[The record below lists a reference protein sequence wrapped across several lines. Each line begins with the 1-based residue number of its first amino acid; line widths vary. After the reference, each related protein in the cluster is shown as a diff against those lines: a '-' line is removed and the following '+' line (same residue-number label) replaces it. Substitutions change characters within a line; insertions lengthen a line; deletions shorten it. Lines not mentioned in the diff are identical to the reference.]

1 MSAAHDDDGRSLGQL
16 FASATADVSALV
28 HDEIALVKV
37 ELRQDVK
44 RALFGSGA
52 IGVALTLAFFAMPMF
67 SMAAAYGI
75 HALGITLGWSFL
87 IVAGAY
93 VLIAALLGLVAYG
106 RFKKVKK
113 PERSIESAKQTAAV
127 MKNAKPHPR
136 PLDTATS
143 LDKAAAKP
151 ALPRADRDAGR
162 GVVRDSVSDA
172 VPDSMTGSTR
182 APDLKM

>member
-52 IGVALTLAFFAMPMF
+52 VAGALVLAFFAMPMF

-93 VLIAALLGLVAYG
+93 VLIAALLGLIAYG

-113 PERSIESAKQTAAV
+113 PERSIESAKRTAAV
-127 MKNAKPHPR
+127 MKNAKPHAR
-136 PLDTATS
+136 PLEPATS
-143 LDKAAAKP
+143 LDKAAAKR
-151 ALPRADRDAGR
+151 ALPGADKDTAKDVAKGTDT
-162 GVVRDSVSDA
+162 GSTKAVVRDSVT
-172 VPDSMTGSTR
+172 DSVAG
-182 APDLKM
+182 